1 MLLAAPVFGQ
11 VEEAREAQN
20 RGVELQRQG
29 ELQGARREF
38 DRVIELVPQSP
49 FGWYNRGLVR
59 RELKDCGGALADFDR
74 AIELDAKFFNA
85 LYQRGNC
92 RQALGEY
99 EQALDDYTR
108 ALALPGQIRGR
119 FAAYYARGD
128 ALRRLARIDEA
139 YADYSR
145 VLELRV
151 DTAALRS
158 RAWVAFY
165 LGRWRDAF
173 RDIAKYLHDTD
184 AREADAPYAVLLG
197 MLALERLHEKSAA
210 FAADAERLETKGWPA
225 PVLRYFRGEIDQAR
239 LLSAAQGAG
248 ERTEALAYAGAKL
261 LGAGEGERGVALLRR
276 ALREGEPGYLEYD
289 LAYHELRRLG
299 LAGAAERRERKP
311 NP

>member
-1 MLLAAPVFGQ
+1 AAGRRQGWRAPGHGAGGRQRARQAVRGAAVRESLGRAAPLRLWLATWMLLAAPVFGQ

-29 ELQGARREF
+29 DLQGARREF

-128 ALRRLARIDEA
+128 ALRR
-139 YADYSR
+139 
-145 VLELRV
+145 
-151 DTAALRS
+151 
-158 RAWVAFY
+158 
-165 LGRWRDAF
+165 
-173 RDIAKYLHDTD
+173 
-184 AREADAPYAVLLG
+184 
-197 MLALERLHEKSAA
+197 
-210 FAADAERLETKGWPA
+210 
-225 PVLRYFRGEIDQAR
+225 
-239 LLSAAQGAG
+239 
-248 ERTEALAYAGAKL
+248 
-261 LGAGEGERGVALLRR
+261 
-276 ALREGEPGYLEYD
+276 
-289 LAYHELRRLG
+289 
-299 LAGAAERRERKP
+299 
-311 NP
+311 